1 MPNVQSRREELI
13 THRLLMLVEDDLDD
27 VINDFLNNVKKTL
40 KHDEDAVTNN
50 RLFTKRCWGK
60 NPIGRS
66 AMKNLR
72 RDHKLHYLKPT
83 GIYIFRL
90 YKWTA
95 FVLCSNQGMT
105 EEVAQLF
112 EV

>member
-50 RLFTKRCWGK
+50 RLFTKRC
-60 NPIGRS
+60 
-66 AMKNLR
+66 
-72 RDHKLHYLKPT
+72 
-83 GIYIFRL
+83 
-90 YKWTA
+90 
-95 FVLCSNQGMT
+95 
-105 EEVAQLF
+105 
-112 EV
+112 